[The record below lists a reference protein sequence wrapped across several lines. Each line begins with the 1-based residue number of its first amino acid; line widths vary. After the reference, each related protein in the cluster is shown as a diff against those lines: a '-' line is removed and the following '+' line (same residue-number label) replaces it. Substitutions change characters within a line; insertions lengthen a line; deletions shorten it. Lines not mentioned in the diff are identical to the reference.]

1 MKGREMNRSDDRL
14 IVALDFPDPDA
25 SRTLVA
31 ELGGLV
37 GFYKIG
43 LGMIAGGGLEF
54 AVELKQDLGKRVFLD
69 LKLFDIGATVFSAVR
84 GIVGLDPDFLT
95 VHGDPHVVRAAAAA
109 RGDAATRLLAVS
121 VITSLDRADLDESM
135 IAGGGVAEITAERS
149 SRAFLN
155 GADGVICSPLEA
167 DSVRRLPGAA
177 GKLIVTPGT
186 RPAGAAQH
194 DQKRTATPAEAVRC
208 GADHIVIGRPVTQ
221 STDPR
226 ASVQRILE
234 ELP

>member
-1 MKGREMNRSDDRL
+1 MNRSDDRL

-25 SRTLVA
+25 SRALVA

-54 AVELKQDLGKRVFLD
+54 AAELKQELGKRVFLD
-69 LKLFDIGATVFSAVR
+69 LKLFDIGATVSSAVR
-84 GIVGLDPDFLT
+84 GIVGLGPDFLT

-109 RGDAATRLLAVS
+109 RGDAATRLIAVS
-121 VITSLDRADLDESM
+121 VMTSLDRADLDESM
-135 IAGGGVAEITAERS
+135 ITGGGVAEIAAERS

-186 RPAGAAQH
+186 RPAGAAH
-194 DQKRTATPAEAVRC
+194 DDQKRTATPAEAVRR

-221 STDPR
+221 SPDPR
-226 ASVQRILE
+226 AAVRRILE
-234 ELP
+234 DLP